1 MAFIRVH
8 PSRTA
13 GSVVK
18 KSAQSQIEN
27 PKMLLSQLSTEQ
39 IEERLM
45 FGLLA
50 RQDLLV
56 YAQLNSPEPGELL
69 NPNLSRY
76 QWKQHHRLIA
86 DALMR
91 LESGDLRNL
100 EIEMPPRYSKTELG
114 VRNFVTWH
122 AGRHPERDLLVIT
135 ATYELAAEHGRDCR
149 DYFNGLGYQLTFGDN
164 PAAQLR
170 RDSQS
175 ADRLQLVGGGKIQFF
190 GRGGIPAGVGGHGL
204 VFDDFFKSAE
214 EAFSESE
221 RSKAW
226 RCYVADCLSRMNS
239 ARSWKLVI
247 GSRKNEDDVQG
258 RLFDPTNPH
267 YDEAV
272 AQSFTR
278 IRIPALSEGGGDPL
292 GRPKDEVCWPER
304 FPQEFYLAKRNH
316 QSDIVRAD
324 FWTQDQCN
332 PSPAEGTWFKK
343 SWLKTYLRSELPK
356 NLRIY
361 VASDHAYRIQEKND
375 FSCLLVAGIDPAGTI
390 YILPDTIWA
399 RCETDELTDHIFR
412 LIETKR
418 PAQWWAARDAISGS
432 ILPLLKRRMLDT
444 HRFFWI
450 DDSISENTDLVA
462 RSAAIR
468 GYMAMGLVRWPS
480 EWPQWAEAEK
490 QLLSFPGKRDDLV
503 AALAMLGMGLD
514 RMTPAEGA
522 KSNDLPK
529 PGTLAWHSW
538 GRKTEKVK
546 DWPA

>member
-1 MAFIRVH
+1 MF
-8 PSRTA
+8 
-13 GSVVK
+13 
-18 KSAQSQIEN
+18 
-27 PKMLLSQLSTEQ
+27 LSQLSTEQ
-39 IEERLM
+39 IEQRLL

-50 RQDLLV
+50 KQDLLV
-56 YAQLNSPEPGELL
+56 FAQLNSPLPEEPL
-69 NPNLSRY
+69 NPNRSRY
-76 QWKQHHRLIA
+76 QWKPHHRLIA
-86 DALMR
+86 DALMK
-91 LESGDLRNL
+91 LDSGTLTNL

-170 RDSQS
+170 SDSQS

-204 VFDDFFKSAE
+204 IFDDFFKSAE
-214 EAFSESE
+214 EAFSETE
-221 RSKAW
+221 RNKAW

-267 YDEAV
+267 YDAV
-272 AQSFTR
+272 MAQSFTR
-278 IRIPALSEGGGDPL
+278 IRIPALSEGEGDPL

-304 FPQEFYLAKRNH
+304 FPKEFYLAKRNH
-316 QSDIVRAD
+316 PSDIVRSD

-343 SWLKTYLRSELPK
+343 AWLKTYLRADLPK

-375 FSCLLVAGIDPAGTI
+375 YSCILVAGIDPTGTI
-390 YILPDTIWA
+390 YVLPETIWK
-399 RCETDELTDHIFR
+399 RCETDELSDHIFK

-444 HRFFWI
+444 QKFFYI
-450 DDSISENTDLVA
+450 DDSITEKNDLVA

-468 GYMAMGLVRWPS
+468 GYMAMGMVRWPA
-480 EWPQWAEAEK
+480 EWPQWPDAEK
-490 QLLSFPGKRDDLV
+490 QLLSFPGKSDDLV

-514 RMTPAEGA
+514 RMTPAESA
-522 KSNDLPK
+522 KPRELPAR
-529 PGTLAWHSW
+529 GTFAWHSW
-538 GRKTEKVK
+538 GRQEEGKVH
-546 DWPA
+546 DWT